1 MVILREGSF
10 DYEFPVG
17 WQALKWDDSNFHQ
30 KHFQS
35 FGGSSKAA
43 EFVAFDEKTLWLIE
57 CKDFR
62 PNGRSKTV
70 DLCDEIAQKFR
81 ATLAGLVCA
90 RNAQE
95 TQMRQFARSALKK
108 TDIRCVVHWE
118 HPAKPHRLWPTEN
131 MSRSDMR
138 DKLRQRLKVADTKAE
153 LGNQKQLAAT
163 VPWKITPA
171 TSSASVHSANEIQIQ
186 P

>member
-1 MVILREGSF
+1 MTTLSEGDF
-10 DYEFPVG
+10 IYAFPG
-17 WQALKWDDSNFHQ
+17 NWQVFKWDDSNFHR

-43 EFVAFDEKTLWLIE
+43 EFVAFNETQLWLIE

-62 PNGRSKTV
+62 PNGRSKTI

-90 RNAQE
+90 RNSENAE
-95 TQMRQFARSALKK
+95 MRQFARSALKK

-118 HPAKPHRLWPTEN
+118 HPSKPHRLWPTEN
-131 MSRSDMR
+131 MGRDDMR
-138 DKLRQRLKVADTKAE
+138 EKLRQRLKVADPKAE
-153 LGNQKQLAAT
+153 LGNQRQLSAMM
-163 VPWKITPA
+163 PWKISQTYP
-171 TSSASVHSANEIQIQ
+171 
-186 P
+186 